1 MIYID
6 IGVSCDLTCEDCIDF
21 LKNHIA
27 HYILTALS
35 VQNLTDKSGQY
46 IKDDTAVTEDP
57 VSYDEDKQSNVHID
71 CECKIKELKE
81 TIKLLSYSSSTINSN
96 SNNSNN
102 NTSSNSSIKELDTD
116 DIY

>member
-1 MIYID
+1 M
-6 IGVSCDLTCEDCIDF
+6 
-21 LKNHIA
+21 
-27 HYILTALS
+27 
-35 VQNLTDKSGQY
+35 QNLTDKSGQY
-46 IKDDTAVTEDP
+46 IKDDTAVTVDP

-96 SNNSNN
+96 SNSSNN

-116 DIY
+116 DIIKPQQLFRSKHAIYEFFITIPL